1 MNCPFKNN
9 HRLKKIP
16 CSWYT
21 PPGHPNVRLCETCG
35 QHYRVDKVVQEEYRE
50 ESFLTFFLIIFIAVI
65 LSTVTMFLNS
75 ENPEPDNTQAEQVQP
90 YNSRLSN

>member
-16 CSWYT
+16 CSWHS
-21 PPGHPNVRLCETCG
+21 PPGNSNVRIFETCG
-35 QHYRVDKVVQEEYRE
+35 QHYRVDKIIKEEYQE
-50 ESFLTFFLIIFIAVI
+50 ESFLVLLFVIVIAAI

-75 ENPEPDNTQAEQVQP
+75 DNVETLNKDNVQVQFRDR
-90 YNSRLSN
+90 SRL